1 MESDKIT
8 LTRVLEDNHGIIYH
22 FSLATVERPY
32 QNTKDVRMKEI
43 PSTVTQSVKEK
54 CWAKGI
60 CGSSKTLGSSSQQ

>member
-22 FSLATVERPY
+22 FSHATVECPY
-32 QNTKDVRMKEI
+32 QNTKDVGIKEI

-60 CGSSKTLGSSSQQ
+60 CGVQQDAGLQ